1 MKHDL
6 TASLQEYEV
15 IESEEWD
22 RRTQSITQYKQAI
35 SVVKDY
41 ELVIRS
47 KKKGILNVAYKQ
59 GFLFM
64 KLKDSNEFGKMFQ

>member
-15 IESEEWD
+15 FESEEWD
-22 RRTQSITQYKQAI
+22 RTAQSITQYKQGI
-35 SVVKDY
+35 LVIKDY

-64 KLKDSNEFGKMFQ
+64 KLKDSNEFGKMFK

>member
-22 RRTQSITQYKQAI
+22 RTAQSITQYKQGI
-35 SVVKDY
+35 LVIKDY

-64 KLKDSNEFGKMFQ
+64 KLKDSNEFGKMFK